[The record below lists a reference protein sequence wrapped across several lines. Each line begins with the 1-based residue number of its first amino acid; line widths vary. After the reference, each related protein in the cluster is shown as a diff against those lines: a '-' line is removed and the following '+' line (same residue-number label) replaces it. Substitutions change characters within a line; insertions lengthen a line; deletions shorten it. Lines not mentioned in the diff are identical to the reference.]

1 MEMVLIFTFCL
12 ILAGTDA
19 VTTVTGYRG
28 RSVQIKC
35 PYTSEYEKNNKF
47 LCRGK
52 CPSVGNRDIP
62 VQSGSPAKD
71 SRFSL
76 YDDTTAKVFTVTI
89 TDLRPED
96 EGTYWCGI
104 DQTWHDKITE
114 ILLLVKT
121 DFPSISTVSHT
132 THSTYTT
139 DDTYTTHTT
148 HSTSTHSMSPSVN
161 AKNTPST
168 TGFPTSILIITVS
181 VVLVLILFA
190 LILTVTLQRK
200 KKTRGSETVTQSPRE
215 TNEDYE
221 NDQNVHP
228 VKGRE
233 NVTLSESVYQSLNPA
248 TNQSDSVYQGLSL
261 TNNQSDSVYQSLNL
275 TNNQSDSVYQTLT
288 VTSN

>member
-1 MEMVLIFTFCL
+1 MLYQCSRPAVSSLFFLLFNTES
-12 ILAGTDA
+12 GTDA

-35 PYTSEYEKNNKF
+35 PYTSGYEKNNKF

-52 CPSVGNRDIP
+52 CPYVGYRDVP

-96 EGTYWCGI
+96 KGTYWCGI
-104 DQTWHDKITE
+104 DQTGYDIYTE

-121 DFPSISTVSHT
+121 DNLTSSTVSHT
-132 THSTYTT
+132 TR
-139 DDTYTTHTT
+139 
-148 HSTSTHSMSPSVN
+148 
-161 AKNTPST
+161 
-168 TGFPTSILIITVS
+168 FPTSILIITVS

-200 KKTRGSETVTQSPRE
+200 KKTGGSETVIESPKE

-221 NDQNVHP
+221 NDQNVLP
-228 VKGRE
+228 VKEKE
-233 NVTLSESVYQSLNPA
+233 NVTSSVSVYQSLNP
-248 TNQSDSVYQGLSL
+248 T
-261 TNNQSDSVYQSLNL
+261 T
-275 TNNQSDSVYQTLT
+275 NQSDSVYQTLT
-288 VTSN
+288 VSSNN

>member
-12 ILAGTDA
+12 ILVGTDA

-35 PYTSEYEKNNKF
+35 PYTSGYEKNNKY
-47 LCRGK
+47 LCKGK
-52 CPSVGNRDIP
+52 CPYVGYRDVP
-62 VQSGSPAKD
+62 VQSGSSAKD

-76 YDDTTAKVFTVTI
+76 YDDTTAKVFTVNI

-104 DQTWHDKITE
+104 DQTGRDKFTE

-121 DFPSISTVSHT
+121 D
-132 THSTYTT
+132 
-139 DDTYTTHTT
+139 DTYITHIT
-148 HSTSTHSMSPSVN
+148 HFTLTHSMSPSVH
-161 AKNTPST
+161 AENTPST

-181 VVLVLILFA
+181 VVLILFA

-221 NDQNVHP
+221 NNQNVHP
-228 VKGRE
+228 VNGRE

-248 TNQSDSVYQGLSL
+248 TNQSDSVYQGLNL